1 MSIMMKTTLLP
12 LLLLTA
18 CAPQVVPVTVGAP
31 KVWGDDHVL
40 ASLAVRQREVRAL
53 AGRAA
58 LEAAPVQESFAV
70 RHDASSRLAA
80 GLDLT
85 GGNGGDAGE
94 APAAPSHPRD
104 CGCPRC
110 ARVVGAP
117 VRLLAAELPRSL
129 GPSSAELFAGQL
141 DLADLVA
148 STERV
153 AAGDATLLD
162 RRSRAVLLRFDVCF
176 NGHQELGDR
185 RGFVVVAFVVRARPG
200 RDGHAPP
207 FVVYRLAPEVR
218 SLVTDEQLVD
228 RAADEVSVDALAAWG
243 GTGLTG
249 GWSSRDQLTRRFE
262 AVLATPLQHGIYR
275 SGASAAGDDFT
286 FAFAFGPRRR
296 LVERSLLNPAR
307 WFGDPFVVAHELL
320 PGPRS
325 CEAVLVFRDVDPDEP
340 LELAVSVHCDGELVS
355 EERLDVTR
363 ALGRPLD
370 TFQVRCPAE
379 GGPRGA
385 RRVALVPTATTD
397 ALLDAGES
405 GAVFSQASRV
415 LVGPVAIPAAD
426 VQLVGRGRLALRV
439 RPTLALALLAQQGV
453 RVVPCRVLTPDQPD
467 FELEVELVGAAR

>member
-1 MSIMMKTTLLP
+1 MFIMMKTLLP
-12 LLLLTA
+12 GLLLLTA

-40 ASLAVRQREVRAL
+40 ASLAERQREVRAL
-53 AGRAA
+53 GGRAA

-70 RHDASSRLAA
+70 RHDGSSRLSA
-80 GLDLT
+80 GLDLS
-85 GGNGGDAGE
+85 GGSGGDGE
-94 APAAPSHPRD
+94 EPAPPSHARD

-110 ARVVGAP
+110 ARVLTV
-117 VRLLAAELPRSL
+117 ELPRPL
-129 GPSSAELFAGQL
+129 GPSSAELFASQL

-176 NGHQELGDR
+176 NAHQDLGDR

-200 RDGHAPP
+200 ADGHAPR

-218 SLVTDEQLVD
+218 SIVSDEQLVD
-228 RAADEVSVDALAAWG
+228 SATDEVSLDALAAWG

-249 GWSSRDQLTRRFE
+249 GWSSRDRLARRFE
-262 AVLATPLQHGIYR
+262 TVLATPLQHGIYR
-275 SGASAAGDDFT
+275 SGASSSGDDFT

-307 WFGDPFVVAHELL
+307 WFGAPFVVAHELA

-325 CEAVLVFRDVDPDEP
+325 CEAVLVFQEVDEDEP
-340 LELAVSVHCDGELVS
+340 LELAVSVHCDGELVT
-355 EERLDVTR
+355 EERLDLTR

-379 GGPRGA
+379 GAPRGT
-385 RRVALVPTATTD
+385 RRIALVPSATTD

-405 GAVFSQASRV
+405 GAVFSQSSRV
-415 LVGPVAIPAAD
+415 LVGPVAIPPTD

-439 RPTLALALLAQQGV
+439 RPTTALAALARQGV
-453 RVVPCRVLTPDQPD
+453 SVVPCRVLTPDQPD
-467 FELEVELVGAAR
+467 FELEAELVGAAR